1 MPERNRR
8 TLKLLLPLAL
18 LALAARAWFKRNPA
32 TVVESV
38 RTPMSEPVTDP
49 TPPPLRTRSR
59 PHSLRRLALVSAYTT
74 LFFAGAAFTAVAG
87 DQSVGLPEEDA
98 AWTQETAPAPEAAPE
113 VTPEAAPTEAA
124 APAEAV
130 EAVEAAPAAD
140 PYLETDLA
148 PPPAA
153 KEPTA
158 HPTAAPQPAPASA
171 PARAVRVAS
180 PASTPAPAGGSWSG
194 PATSPTVTKKWV
206 LERAT
211 AAPANPPE
219 VEHSGDATI
228 WLNRALPDP
237 TPASK
242 RLTRPFARQLV
253 SISRRHH
260 ADWAAVLGVLRA
272 QGDRGSAPATS
283 AELNVLAE
291 RLSGRDAWRGAL
303 AISGRT
309 AFADRADAL
318 ADLYRSVGVEALV
331 TGLEVAKDRLVERL
345 LNDEQVWMYDGGRDD
360 LEHGWI
366 DVRLVVLIGYLVER
380 HGSITVS
387 CLLSGHRLFARPGV
401 VSAHIYGHAVD
412 IAAIGGTLVAGHQEP
427 GGPTEQAV
435 RSVLLLPAELQPQQ
449 VISLLGLG
457 GPSFALS
464 DHGDHIHVGY

>member
-8 TLKLLLPLAL
+8 TLKLLVPLAL
-18 LALAARAWFKRNPA
+18 LALAAVAWFKRSPA
-32 TVVESV
+32 TVVEGV

-59 PHSLRRLALVSAYTT
+59 PHSLRRLALVAAYTT

-87 DQSVGLPEEDA
+87 DQTVGLPEEDA
-98 AWTQETAPAPEAAPE
+98 AWTQEPAPAPEAEPE

-124 APAEAV
+124 APAAPEETATP
-130 EAVEAAPAAD
+130 APAAD
-140 PYLETDLA
+140 PFLETDVA
-148 PPPAA
+148 PPAVA
-153 KEPTA
+153 KAPTA
-158 HPTAAPQPAPASA
+158 DGSEAPETAPA

-180 PASTPAPAGGSWSG
+180 PEPTPAPAGGSWSG
-194 PATSPTVTKKWV
+194 PATKPTRNWV
-206 LERAT
+206 LESAAAT
-211 AAPANPPE
+211 PANPPE
-219 VEHSGDATI
+219 VEHGGNATI

-253 SISRRHH
+253 AISRRHH
-260 ADWAAVLGVLRA
+260 ADWATVLGVLRA
-272 QGDRGSAPATS
+272 QGERGSAPATS

-291 RLSGRDAWRGAL
+291 RLSGRAAWRGAL

-309 AFADRADAL
+309 AFADSADAL

-331 TGLEVAKDRLVERL
+331 TGLEAAKERLVKRL
-345 LNDEQVWMYDGGRDD
+345 LNDEHVWIYDEGRAD
-360 LEHGWI
+360 LEDGRI
-366 DVRLVVLIGYLVER
+366 DVRVVALLGYLVER
-380 HGSITVS
+380 HGSLTVS
-387 CLLSGHRLFARPGV
+387 SLFSGHRLFARPGV